1 MMVNPMSAR
10 LNEYRQPI
18 GPALPDWNGAR
29 RPGVPVLV
37 GRHARLERVDPDRH
51 AAQLHEAYRDAPD
64 GRDWTYMSAGP
75 FESLEAYRT
84 YLASLQGSQDPM
96 HYAVI
101 DSETDRAVGTLA
113 LMRIDPSNG
122 VIEVGSVAYS
132 RRMQRTRLATDVMAI
147 LLRHV
152 FVELG
157 YRRFEWK
164 CDALNAPSRAA
175 ALRYGFTFEGV
186 FRQAVVTRGRNRD
199 TAWYS
204 VIDREYPVLGAA
216 YLQWLDP
223 ENFSLDGRQIR
234 PLAEFITGANRAQ
247 TDRP

>member
-1 MMVNPMSAR
+1 MVKQMSFR
-10 LNEYRQPI
+10 LNEYQQPI

-29 RPGVPVLV
+29 RPGVSVLD
-37 GRHARLERVDPDRH
+37 GRYGQLERVDPERH
-51 AAQLHEAYRDAPD
+51 AEQLHEAYRDAPD

-75 FESLEAYRT
+75 FDTLEAYRA
-84 YLASLQGSQDPM
+84 YLAGLQGAQDPM

-101 DSETDRAVGTLA
+101 DRETGRAVGTLA
-113 LMRIDPSNG
+113 LMRIDSSNG

-132 RRMQRTRLATDVMAI
+132 RRLQRTRLATDVMAV
-147 LLRHV
+147 LLGHV
-152 FVELG
+152 FVDLG

-186 FRQAVVTRGRNRD
+186 FRQAIVTRGRNRD

-204 VIDREYPVLGAA
+204 IIDREYPVLAAA
-216 YLQWLDP
+216 YRQWLDP
-223 ENFSLDGRQIR
+223 ENFSPDGRQIR